1 MDFKLDYTGEL
12 QTTEDHD
19 LETVSDVEYKIQ
31 TSYDIIKS
39 VSTTWFYDNIGAN
52 LEQHVG
58 EPVTPANLESIKQQL
73 IHHLTANNLWNTDDI
88 LVTYNVKKATKVI
101 FSVFLRLYTN
111 DKYKEE
117 SREIEVEL
125 DLIKGVNIRYGW

>member
-12 QTTEDHD
+12 QVTENHD
-19 LETVSDVEYKIQ
+19 LDIVSDIEYKIQ

-39 VSTTWFYDNIGAN
+39 VSTTWFYDNIGAD

-58 EPVTPANLESIKQQL
+58 EPVTTNVLEGIKQQ
-73 IHHLTANNLWNTDDI
+73 IIYHLTLNNFWNPDDI
-88 LVTYNVKKATKVI
+88 LVVYKVKNATKVI
-101 FSVFLRLYTN
+101 FSVFLRLYT
-111 DKYKEE
+111 DDAYKEE
-117 SREIEVEL
+117 SRQIDVEL

>member
-52 LEQHVG
+52 LEQHIG
-58 EPVTPANLESIKQQL
+58 EPVTPTNLESIKQQL